1 MGITAGNSSQA
12 DHMGSKHSATQR
24 SAAEVNRAAQK
35 QAGKQILAREAV
47 EVVVVGGVAVF
58 VVVGEVASRARA

>member
-1 MGITAGNSSQA
+1 
-12 DHMGSKHSATQR
+12 MGSKHSATQR